1 MGSYFA
7 DESGSTYD
15 LACASGSLALV
26 VLGLDVDQDGS
37 STDNLTGFCTSGN
50 IVYYG
55 EAQPTTAVARP
66 RRSSLSGTLRGSL
79 RGGLGG

>member
-1 MGSYFA
+1 VGSYFA

-15 LACASGSLALV
+15 LACDSGSLAIV